1 MIIMISD
8 LGPLMQ
14 LLEVSLFDVLCLAA
28 SLIFLC

>member
-8 LGPLMQ
+8 LCPLMQ

-28 SLIFLC
+28 SLILLC